1 MALFRIGCF
10 LFTIL
15 TIESPRAFLSQR
27 YGFES
32 IDFIFFDGTGESAFR
47 CRAELGMSRALLSE
61 LVRGTDHGGAC
72 LPVLELR
79 LRGVCFGRGVC
90 WDGLVLIRLLRK
102 GLRNGAYLKMGNFAR
117 E

>member
-1 MALFRIGCF
+1 M
-10 LFTIL
+10 
-15 TIESPRAFLSQR
+15 
-27 YGFES
+27 
-32 IDFIFFDGTGESAFR
+32 TG
-47 CRAELGMSRALLSE
+47 
-61 LVRGTDHGGAC
+61 HGGAC

>member
-1 MALFRIGCF
+1 MA
-10 LFTIL
+10 
-15 TIESPRAFLSQR
+15 S
-27 YGFES
+27 
-32 IDFIFFDGTGESAFR
+32 
-47 CRAELGMSRALLSE
+47 
-61 LVRGTDHGGAC
+61 HGGAC

>member
-1 MALFRIGCF
+1 MVRLQSCSVNLFYF
-10 LFTIL
+10 F
-15 TIESPRAFLSQR
+15 
-27 YGFES
+27 FE
-32 IDFIFFDGTGESAFR
+32 GTGESAFR
-47 CRAELGMSRALLSE
+47 CGAGLGMSRVLLSE
-61 LVRGTDHGGAC
+61 ACEVTGHGGAC

-102 GLRNGAYLKMGNFAR
+102 GLRNGAYLKMGKFAR

>member
-1 MALFRIGCF
+1 MFRGD
-10 LFTIL
+10 
-15 TIESPRAFLSQR
+15 A
-27 YGFES
+27 G
-32 IDFIFFDGTGESAFR
+32 
-47 CRAELGMSRALLSE
+47 LGMNRVLLSE
-61 LVRGTDHGGAC
+61 VCESDRSWRAC